1 MATTDQHEPIDPVR
15 PEDACPK
22 CGECEC
28 DVLVWLD
35 DEQVECQSCKTVYRP
50 GERNDA
56 GR

>member
-1 MATTDQHEPIDPVR
+1 MANTEPIDPVR
-15 PEDACPK
+15 PEGACPK
-22 CGECEC
+22 CGQREC
-28 DVLVWLD
+28 DELVWID